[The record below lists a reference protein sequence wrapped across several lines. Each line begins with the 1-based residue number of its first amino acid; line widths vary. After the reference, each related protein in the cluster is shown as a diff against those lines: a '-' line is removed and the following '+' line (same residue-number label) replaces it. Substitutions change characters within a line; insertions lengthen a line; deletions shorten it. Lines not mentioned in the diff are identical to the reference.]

1 MGISEAK
8 TTVREHIRMARS
20 TRPASDGQAVTTQ
33 LMSVPEITSSTAIAV
48 YASTDGEPDTWPL
61 IRGWTGDLWLPVI
74 VGASL
79 HWGRY
84 DGMSTLRRNTW
95 GLLEPEAEVEVLPD
109 NVGVVVVPAL
119 AVDEAGHRLGRGAG
133 YYDRALHAMSASRPL
148 VVVAVVNDDE
158 VLPKVPH
165 EAFDVS
171 VDVIVTPERV
181 IRVDQ
186 ASRRSKST

>member
-8 TTVREHIRMARS
+8 TTVREHMLMARS
-20 TRPASDGQAVTTQ
+20 TRPASDGQALTTQ
-33 LMSVPEITSSTAIAV
+33 LMSVPEINSSTAIAV
-48 YASTDGEPDTWPL
+48 YASTVGEPDIWPL

-84 DGMSTLRRNTW
+84 EGMSTLRRNTW
-95 GLLEPEAEVEVLPD
+95 GLLEPHAEIEVLPD
-109 NVGVVVVPAL
+109 TVAVVVVPAL
-119 AVDEAGHRLGRGAG
+119 AVDEMGHRLGRGGG
-133 YYDRALHAMSASRPL
+133 YYDRALHAMSASRSL
-148 VVVAVVNDDE
+148 VVVAVVHDDE
-158 VLPKVPH
+158 VLAMVPH
-165 EAFDVS
+165 EALDVP

-181 IRVDQ
+181 IRVAQ